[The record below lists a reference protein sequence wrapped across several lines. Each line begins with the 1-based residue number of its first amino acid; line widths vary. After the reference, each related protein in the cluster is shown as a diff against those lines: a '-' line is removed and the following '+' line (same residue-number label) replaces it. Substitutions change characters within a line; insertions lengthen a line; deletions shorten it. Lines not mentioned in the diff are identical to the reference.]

1 MHHASGVSHV
11 LLIAGGASAIL
22 AFGQAQR
29 SAPRSEFAAASIRP
43 EPGYGGST
51 LKNLIAGA
59 YQVQNF
65 QVSGGPNWAG
75 SDRFNVTV
83 TPDFPAVGQ
92 DQKRLMMRSLLEDRF
107 SLSLHREI
115 KQGSVYVL
123 GVAKGGLKMKPSADQ
138 ISPDVNGP
146 APPGAGPNRGVIRI
160 GFGSLIGNAAD
171 MPLFVRLLSQ
181 RLERVVIDKTG
192 LTGRFDF
199 QAQWTPD
206 IGETRDSPTGLPL
219 PPARDDSGISVFIAL
234 QEQLGLKLESQK
246 GSIETYVI
254 DDAEKPSPN

>member
-1 MHHASGVSHV
+1 MRHASGVSPV
-11 LLIAGGASAIL
+11 FLIAGVAFAIL
-22 AFGQAQR
+22 AFGQAQP
-29 SAPRSEFAAASIRP
+29 SAPRPEFAVASIRP
-43 EPGYGGST
+43 DPGSGGST

-65 QVSGGPNWAG
+65 QVSGGPNWTG
-75 SDRFNVTV
+75 SDRFSVVV
-83 TPDFPAVGQ
+83 TPDFPAVAQ

-107 SLSLHREI
+107 RLQFHREV
-115 KQGSVYVL
+115 KEGSVYVL
-123 GVAKGGLKMKPSADQ
+123 AVAKGGPKMRASADQ

-199 QAQWTPD
+199 HAQWTPD
-206 IGETRDSPTGLPL
+206 IGETRDSPTGVPL
-219 PPARDDSGISVFIAL
+219 PPAGDDSGISVFSAL
-234 QEQLGLKLESQK
+234 EEQLGLKLESQK
-246 GSIETYVI
+246 GSIETFVI
-254 DDAEKPSPN
+254 DHAEKPSAN